1 MKRRVFLWAILI
13 IGCSVT
19 GCSVK
24 RYAINQLGNAMAGVG
39 DTFSADEDPELIRS
53 AVPFSLK
60 LIESLLAESP
70 RHEGLLLAAA
80 RGFTQY
86 AYAFV
91 QEDADELED
100 TNKVAA
106 TALRARAAKL
116 YLRARNYGLRGIE
129 VKHPGF
135 GERLKA
141 NPTQA
146 AKELKKSEAPLMYW
160 TAISWGAALSASHDF
175 AMLPE
180 VPRFEALIDRVMEL
194 DEAYDQGTVH
204 TFLITYEMSRLNGKG
219 GLPARAA
226 RAKEHFDRAIALGG
240 GHQAGPLV
248 AYAENVLV
256 AQKNKIEFQNLL
268 RQALH
273 VDINASPEN
282 RELNLTMQR
291 RARWLLSRTD
301 KQFPE
306 PR

>member
-1 MKRRVFLWAILI
+1 MKRLVLLSAILL
-13 IGCSVT
+13 S

-24 RYAINQLGNAMAGVG
+24 RYAINQLGNALAGTG
-39 DTFSADEDPELIRS
+39 TTFSADDDPELIRA

-60 LIESLLAESP
+60 LVESLLAENP

-106 TALRARAAKL
+106 TAMRARAAKL

-135 GERLKA
+135 AERLRA
-141 NPTQA
+141 NP
-146 AKELKKSEAPLMYW
+146 KEAVKALKKSDVPLMYW

-180 VPRFEALIDRVMEL
+180 IPRFEALLDRVMEV
-194 DEAYDQGTVH
+194 DEAYDEGTGH
-204 TFLITYEMSRLNGKG
+204 TFMITYAM
-219 GLPARAA
+219 
-226 RAKEHFDRAIALGG
+226 
-240 GHQAGPLV
+240 
-248 AYAENVLV
+248 
-256 AQKNKIEFQNLL
+256 
-268 RQALH
+268 
-273 VDINASPEN
+273 
-282 RELNLTMQR
+282 
-291 RARWLLSRTD
+291 
-301 KQFPE
+301 
-306 PR
+306 

>member
-1 MKRRVFLWAILI
+1 MKRLVLLSAILL
-13 IGCSVT
+13 SA
-19 GCSVK
+19 CSVK
-24 RYAINQLGNAMAGVG
+24 RYAINQLGNALANTGT
-39 DTFSADEDPELIRS
+39 TFSADDDPDLIRA

-60 LIESLLAESP
+60 LVESLLAESP

-80 RGFTQY
+80 RGFTEY

-100 TNKVAA
+100 TNKVVA
-106 TALRARAAKL
+106 TSMRARAAKL
-116 YLRARNYGLRGIE
+116 YLRGRNYGLRGIE

-135 GERLKA
+135 AERLKA
-141 NPTQA
+141 NPKQA
-146 AKELKKSEAPLMYW
+146 VKELKKSEAPIMYW
-160 TAISWGAALSASHDF
+160 TAISWGAALAASHDF

-180 VPRFEALIDRVMEL
+180 IPRFEALIDRVMEL
-194 DEAYDQGTVH
+194 DEGYDEGTVH

-219 GLPARAA
+219 GLDGRAS
-226 RAKEHFDRAIALGG
+226 RAKEHFDRAVTLGG

-256 AQKNKIEFQNLL
+256 AQKNKAEFQNML
-268 RQALH
+268 RQALR

-282 RELNLTMQR
+282 RELNLAVQR

-301 KQFPE
+301 KFFPE
-306 PR
+306 PH

>member
-1 MKRRVFLWAILI
+1 MKRPVLLCAILL
-13 IGCSVT
+13 S

-24 RYAINQLGNAMAGVG
+24 RYAINQLGDALAGAG
-39 DTFSADEDPELIRS
+39 STFASDDDPELIRA

-60 LIESLLAESP
+60 LIESLLAENP

-80 RGFTQY
+80 QGFTQY

-100 TNKVAA
+100 TDKVRA

-135 GERLKA
+135 AERLKA
-141 NPTQA
+141 NPKGA
-146 AKELKKSEAPLMYW
+146 VKELNKSDVPMMYW
-160 TAISWGAALSASHDF
+160 TAISWGAALAASHDF
-175 AMLPE
+175 AMIPE
-180 VPRFEALIDRVMEL
+180 IPRFEALIDRVLEV
-194 DEAYDQGTVH
+194 DEAFDEGTAH
-204 TFLITYEMSRLNGKG
+204 TFMITYEMSRLN
-219 GLPARAA
+219 
-226 RAKEHFDRAIALGG
+226 AKPDRLALAKAHFDRAVALGG

-256 AQKNKIEFQNLL
+256 AQKNKIEFQNML
-268 RQALH
+268 RQALRL
-273 VDINASPEN
+273 DINASPAN
-282 RELNLTMQR
+282 RELNLAVQR

-301 KQFPE
+301 KLFP
-306 PR
+306 PAS